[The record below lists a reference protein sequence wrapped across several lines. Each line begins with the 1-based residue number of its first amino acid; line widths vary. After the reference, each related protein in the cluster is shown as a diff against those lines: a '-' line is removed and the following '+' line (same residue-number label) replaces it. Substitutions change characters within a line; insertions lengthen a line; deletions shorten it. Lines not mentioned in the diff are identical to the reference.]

1 VFNVIYANVDQI
13 GSWGRGEM
21 SPGMAVHGAG
31 TVCLFGGLY
40 GICTVPQVQKRNK
53 RGKKENE

>member
-1 VFNVIYANVDQI
+1 MIYANVDQI